1 MEAWAKEAIDLWQT
15 HRLDIV
21 RAFHDGAAQNPHL
34 PPDDP
39 VKNYSVEDTIQMVD
53 GAGAMI
59 AEDLEGRG
67 TDIKDT
73 YMNAVI
79 PGILSQGQSLATLVG
94 VVTMNAV
101 LAYNLIVPKASPE
114 HRDQIARFYVNWYVK
129 FNLDMVKVGLEAGAA
144 T

>member
-1 MEAWAKEAIDLWQT
+1 MEAWAKEAIELWQT
-15 HRLDIV
+15 NRLEIV
-21 RAFHDGAAQNPHL
+21 RAFHAGAAQNPYL

-59 AEDLEGRG
+59 AEELEGRG
-67 TDIKDT
+67 SDIKDT
-73 YMNAVI
+73 YMMSVI

-101 LAYNLIVPKASPE
+101 LACNLIVPKASPE
-114 HRDQIARFYVNWYVK
+114 HRDQIGRFYVNWYVK
-129 FNLDMVKVGLEAGAA
+129 FNLDMVRVGLESGA
-144 T
+144 TT